1 MSFKMIKRI
10 LVEDQKGM
18 ALLTVLIFVFVLV
31 TIVVSLLVMASNDI
45 KLSSL
50 HEDST
55 KAFYIAEAG
64 LSEALQRINVN
75 WGYIDQLKSEPFTG
89 NYGEGSY
96 SVTAKDPEGT
106 EWETKTGIVL
116 TSEGI
121 VSQSGKVRG
130 KRLVEITVGRVTGE
144 YFQIFDY
151 ALAGKYEV
159 KLENITTKVK
169 GDVYCDGNIKNEGI
183 DLDGSAYATGSY
195 IGDPDLVSGDI
206 MQGDQVEKIEFPLKD
221 DLINSYST
229 SGTVVDKGGAGIES
243 VIEDKVINLD
253 GDIYYYKGDLRISN
267 SIINGPGVIMADG
280 KIKFEDGS
288 VLGDEGPP
296 IAPVALFSF
305 DSTFSETD
313 PAIKFETESDAYGIL
328 YAPSGYVKIETEST
342 IYGSVIG
349 AMVEN
354 ISIKIETAA
363 NIIYEGYSGSGILPI
378 GDPVPVVVAWQEV
391 K

>member
-1 MSFKMIKRI
+1 MNFKMIKRI

-18 ALLTVLIFVFVLV
+18 SLLTVLIFVFVLV

-75 WGYIDQLKSEPFTG
+75 WDYVGQLKNVPLTA

-96 SVTAKDPEGT
+96 SVTAEEPEGT
-106 EWETKTGIVL
+106 EWDTKTGIVL

-121 VSQSGKVRG
+121 ISQGGKIRG
-130 KRLVEITVGRVTGE
+130 RRSVEITVGRIAGE

-159 KLENITTKVK
+159 KLENITTKVE
-169 GDVYCDGNIKNEGI
+169 GDVYCDGIIRNEGI
-183 DLDGSAYATGSY
+183 DLDGSAYTTGSY
-195 IGDPDLVSGDI
+195 IGDPDLVTGEI
-206 MQGDQVEKIEFPLKD
+206 KEGDQVEKIEFPSVDFLVD
-221 DLINSYST
+221 YYST
-229 SGTVVDKGGAGIES
+229 SGNLVYKEGNKIENQ
-243 VIEDKVINLD
+243 VINLN
-253 GDIYYYKGDLRISN
+253 GDIYYYEGNLTIAN
-267 SIINGPGVIMADG
+267 STIHGPGVIMAEG
-280 KIKFEDGS
+280 KINFEDGS
-288 VLGDEGPP
+288 VLGSVGE
-296 IAPVALFSF
+296 PVGLFSF
-305 DSTFSETD
+305 DSEYD
-313 PAIKFETESDAYGIL
+313 EQEPAIKFETDSDAYGIL
-328 YAPSGYVKIETEST
+328 YAPTGYVKIETESK

-354 ISIKIETAA
+354 LSIKIETAA
-363 NIIYEGYSGSGILPI
+363 EIIHEGYSGSGILPI
-378 GDPVPVVVAWQEV
+378 GEPVPAVVAWQEA
-391 K
+391 KE